1 MDKKTIAVIAVI
13 VILVAAIGVGLF
25 LTRGKNT
32 KPADTKI
39 IKNTS
44 NTSVTNTTSQNVAS
58 NSTPSNAYNIDED
71 GEREYYY
78 DDYYDN
84 DGPYD

>member
-13 VILVAAIGVGLF
+13 VILVATIGVGLF
-25 LTRGKNT
+25 LTQRKNT

-58 NSTPSNAYNIDED
+58 NSTPSNAHYIDED

>member
-1 MDKKTIAVIAVI
+1 MVRVW
-13 VILVAAIGVGLF
+13 
-25 LTRGKNT
+25 
-32 KPADTKI
+32 KI

-58 NSTPSNAYNIDED
+58 NSTPSNAYYIDED